1 MPKLQAQPSRARVHF
16 IFVTIL
22 LDAIGLGLLIPVMP
36 DVLRRFNTD
45 PAFVASHYG
54 WFLGVYAIM
63 QFVASPVLGSLSDRY
78 GRRGILLVSLLVA
91 GVDYLFMAFAPTL
104 TLLYLGRALSGL
116 TGASQTVASSYMA
129 DISTD
134 KDRGA
139 NFGMIG
145 AAFGV
150 GFILGPMLGGLVAG
164 FSSKAPF
171 LIAAVLNLLNFGWGL
186 FVLPESLDAAHR
198 RQVELKKLNPFRSIA
213 RILKPSPISTLV
225 LVFFILFLA
234 GQVHPVNWTI
244 YTEDK
249 FGWTAQQVGYSL
261 AFVGGCIAF
270 SNAVLTRVLIPK
282 LGEDRAL
289 HLGLWIYALGFVGF
303 GLAPYGWVTMVVMV
317 PFSVAGIAMP
327 ALQSIVTKHVPKNE
341 QGELQGSLVSL
352 GALACVIAPILFTKL
367 YTHFAHPTDGSAPF
381 HGAAYVGAGVICL
394 GAIGLDMVRDKAD
407 THMVHVADPDK
418 GKAPKRR
425 PAAKKAAPAQRTR
438 RARA

>member
-1 MPKLQAQPSRARVHF
+1 MPKVQASRARVQF

-36 DVLRRFNTD
+36 DVLRRFNAD
-45 PAFVASHYG
+45 PAFVSSHYG

-91 GVDYLFMAFAPTL
+91 GIDYLFMAFAPTL
-104 TLLYLGRALSGL
+104 ILLYLGRALSGM

-150 GFILGPMLGGLVAG
+150 GFILGPGLGGMVSG
-164 FSSKAPF
+164 FLGPKAPF
-171 LIAAVLNLLNFGWGL
+171 LIAAILNLCNFFWGL
-186 FVLPESLDAAHR
+186 FVLPESLDQAHR
-198 RQVELKKLNPFRSIA
+198 RQIELKKLNPFRSLG
-213 RILKPSPISTLV
+213 RILKPSAISTLV
-225 LVFFILFLA
+225 WVYFILFLA
-234 GQVHPVNWTI
+234 GQVHPVNWTL
-244 YTEDK
+244 YTEAK
-249 FGWTAQQVGYSL
+249 FNWTAQQVGYSL
-261 AFVGGCIAF
+261 VFVGLCIAF
-270 SNAVLTRVLIPK
+270 SNAVLTRILIPK
-282 LGEDRAL
+282 LGEDNAL
-289 HLGLWIYALGFVGF
+289 RMGLWIYAAGFAGF
-303 GLAPYGWVTMVVMV
+303 GLVPQGWMTMAVMI
-317 PFSVAGIAMP
+317 PFSVAGVAMP

-352 GALACVIAPILFTKL
+352 GSLACVIAPLLFTGI

-381 HGAAYVGAGVICL
+381 FGSAYVAAGIICL
-394 GAIGLDMVRDKAD
+394 GAVGLDLIRDRKDA
-407 THMVHVADPDK
+407 HMVHVAETP
-418 GKAPKRR
+418 
-425 PAAKKAAPAQRTR
+425 AKKAAKKPAKKKAR
-438 RARA
+438 R